1 MKTKT
6 KIIIAIIAGI
16 LVIAGVIT
24 TVVFLTNRN
33 KDENDEESETTAVVS
48 VLNEGPN
55 VIGVKL
61 VYPEHINNS
70 QTADI
75 TVLDKNSKTVG
86 QYHYNIFEGYVIDEI
101 AEKKYTEVT
110 EYPGW
115 KAEYKE
121 DVCWTKGEDE
131 MYLYLPKGD
140 YNDKTITLDFLNK
153 SYCLHYN
160 GNEWTVL

>member
-101 AEKKYTEVT
+101 AEKNIPKLPNIPDGKRNTKKMCV
-110 EYPGW
+110 GQ
-115 KAEYKE
+115 KAKMRCICICLRE
-121 DVCWTKGEDE
+121 
-131 MYLYLPKGD
+131 
-140 YNDKTITLDFLNK
+140 TITIKRSL
-153 SYCLHYN
+153 
-160 GNEWTVL
+160 